1 MRVEFETPDH
11 AKIIELLLEGF
22 IKAGELLIR
31 AGAAPWRPPLQLV
44 LQDDDV
50 ARWQLPTET
59 QEKLT
64 GDCEDLVIWWAAGQR
79 ATGRDPHARARIK
92 TTGPLQTHCLLVT
105 NGKIVDIYQQHLAAQ
120 RKYAA
125 EHPEEFQLGG
135 LLSFV
140 KSVGRGIGHAAES
153 VGHGVATA
161 GRAVGRAAVA
171 TEHGI
176 VKGAQYVA
184 KDLPKDILHEAGSGL
199 KSVAGGVADFAHD
212 VGSAGSAVVNSLGD
226 VVAGG
231 AQDALHQVG
240 KLVGGVGNSLGGG
253 FGDDARSYNGGSGD
267 AGAQDAMPPEMPPDG
282 GGAMPPDAGMPYDGD
297 ENPWAGMGE
306 ADGIS
311 EGGDDQY
318 DDEGGG
324 EEADDQDYEEEE

>member
-1 MRVEFETPDH
+1 
-11 AKIIELLLEGF
+11 
-22 IKAGELLIR
+22 
-31 AGAAPWRPPLQLV
+31 
-44 LQDDDV
+44 
-50 ARWQLPTET
+50 
-59 QEKLT
+59 
-64 GDCEDLVIWWAAGQR
+64 
-79 ATGRDPHARARIK
+79 
-92 TTGPLQTHCLLVT
+92 VT

-125 EHPEEFQLGG
+125 EHPDEFQLGG
-135 LLSFV
+135 LLSGL
-140 KSVGRGIGHAAES
+140 KSIGRGIGHAAES

-176 VKGAQYVA
+176 VKGAKAVGSAAQYVA
-184 KDLPKDILHEAGSGL
+184 KELPKDILHEAGSGL

-240 KLVGGVGNSLGGG
+240 KLVGGLGNSLGGG
-253 FGDDARSYNGGSGD
+253 FGDDARSYNGGGDD
-267 AGAQDAMPPEMPPDG
+267 AGAQDAMPPDMPPDG
-282 GGAMPPDAGMPYDGD
+282 GGGPMPPDAGVPYDGD
-297 ENPWAGMGE
+297 EDPWAGMGE
-306 ADGIS
+306 ADGIP
-311 EGGDDQY
+311 EGDDDQY
-318 DDEGGG
+318 DDDEGGG